1 MGVVQGRAWAV
12 ETARNKQVDSNQDEV
27 LSFLLESPSPQRIIE
42 FHASEAA
49 QNRLRYLLDANREGI
64 LSEAER
70 EELEEASH
78 MNHFIMRLKAKARQ
92 QLKGA

>member
-1 MGVVQGRAWAV
+1 MTDQTTHA
-12 ETARNKQVDSNQDEV
+12 SIQDEV

-78 MNHFIMRLKAKARQ
+78 MNLFIMRLKAEARH